1 MRRHPRRPLIAALLA
16 LALPTAAL
24 PSPKAAFVGTDRWQ
38 IDDRAFGGFSGL
50 ELSDDGAQFTALSDR
65 GHITAG
71 TLTRDAAGAVTGAT
85 AGPLLT
91 LLGENGR
98 PLPRG
103 KADGEGLAIA
113 PSGDVYISFEEVHR
127 VLDYRRL
134 GGVPKV
140 LPRPPDFARM
150 EANKSLE
157 TLAIDSNGWL
167 YTTPERVPETG
178 GLKLYRFRNGRWDQP
193 FALPKLGSFL
203 PVGADFGPDGRFY
216 LLERDYALLG
226 GFRSRVRRFTF
237 GPTGADGGETLLET
251 ALGTFDNLEGI
262 AGWSDAQHRIR
273 LTMVS
278 DDNFS
283 PFQITQFVDY
293 RVTE

>member
-1 MRRHPRRPLIAALLA
+1 
-16 LALPTAAL
+16 
-24 PSPKAAFVGTDRWQ
+24 
-38 IDDRAFGGFSGL
+38 
-50 ELSDDGAQFTALSDR
+50 
-65 GHITAG
+65 
-71 TLTRDAAGAVTGAT
+71 
-85 AGPLLT
+85 
-91 LLGENGR
+91 
-98 PLPRG
+98 
-103 KADGEGLAIA
+103 
-113 PSGDVYISFEEVHR
+113 
-127 VLDYRRL
+127 
-134 GGVPKV
+134 V

-203 PVGADFGPDGRFY
+203 PVGADSAPMAGSTCWNGTTPFSVASAAGCAASLRPDRRRWR
-216 LLERDYALLG
+216 RDA
-226 GFRSRVRRFTF
+226 
-237 GPTGADGGETLLET
+237 AET

-262 AGWSDAQHRIR
+262 AVWSDAQHRIR

>member
-1 MRRHPRRPLIAALLA
+1 MRRSSCAALIWLLIA
-16 LALPTAAL
+16 LALPSAAL
-24 PSPKAAFVGTDRWQ
+24 PGLKAIFVGSYRWQ
-38 IDDRAFGGFSGL
+38 IDDPAFGGFSGL
-50 ELSDDGAQFTALSDR
+50 ELSDDGMGFTALSDR

-71 TLTRDAAGAVTGAT
+71 ALVRDADGAVIGAT
-85 AGPLLT
+85 VAPLLP
-91 LLGENGR
+91 LLGEDGR
-98 PLPRG
+98 PLPRW
-103 KADGEGLAIA
+103 KADSEGLAVA
-113 PSGDVYISFEEVHR
+113 PSGHVYISFEEVHR
-127 VLDYRRL
+127 VLDYPRL

-140 LPRPPDFARM
+140 LPRHPDFAGM

-157 TLAIDSNGWL
+157 TLAIDNQGWL

-178 GLKLYRFRNGRWDQP
+178 GQKVYRFRNGRWDQP
-193 FALPKLGSFL
+193 FALPKLGNFL

-237 GPTGADGGETLLET
+237 SRTGADAGETLLET
-251 ALGTFDNLEGI
+251 RLGTFDNLEGI
-262 AGWSDAQHRIR
+262 AVWSDAQHRIR

>member
-1 MRRHPRRPLIAALLA
+1 MRRHPRRALIAAVLA
-16 LALPTAAL
+16 LALPAKAL
-24 PSPKAAFVGTDRWQ
+24 PSPKAVFVGSYRWQ

-50 ELSDDGAQFTALSDR
+50 ELSDDGKQFTALSDR

-71 TLTRDAAGAVTGAT
+71 ALTRDAAGAVIAAQ
-85 AGPLLT
+85 AGPLWP
-91 LLGENGR
+91 LLGEDGR
-98 PLPRG
+98 PLPLR
-103 KADGEGLAIA
+103 KADSEGLATA
-113 PSGDVYISFEEVHR
+113 PSGHVYVSFEEVHR
-127 VLDYRRL
+127 VLDYPRL

-140 LPRPPDFARM
+140 LPRHPDFAGM

-157 TLAIDSNGWL
+157 TLAIDRNGSL
-167 YTTPERVPETG
+167 YTTPERVPQTG
-178 GLKLYRFRNGRWDQP
+178 GLKVYRFRNGRWDQP
-193 FALPKLGSFL
+193 LALPKLGSFL

-237 GPTGADGGETLLET
+237 GPTGADAGETLLET
-251 ALGTFDNLEGI
+251 PLGTFDNLEGI
-262 AGWSDAQHRIR
+262 AVWSDAQHRIR